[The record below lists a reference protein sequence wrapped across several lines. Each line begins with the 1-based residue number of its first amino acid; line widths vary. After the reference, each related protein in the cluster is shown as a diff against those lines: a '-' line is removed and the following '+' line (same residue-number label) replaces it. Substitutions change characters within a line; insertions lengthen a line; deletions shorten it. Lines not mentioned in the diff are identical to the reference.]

1 MVVALP
7 LIKDNF
13 SVESY
18 AVKEIPGNKLFD
30 DTYLKAWPEA
40 GRTHKGLTRSDNKVL
55 RRNKISFCL
64 LLEKV
69 TL

>member
-18 AVKEIPGNKLFD
+18 EVKEIPGNKLFD

-40 GRTHKGLTRSDNKVL
+40 GRTH
-55 RRNKISFCL
+55 
-64 LLEKV
+64 
-69 TL
+69 